1 MELPSKVAWAILL
14 RTIRE
19 AQSYERDACMHW
31 LAISAEGDDAI
42 VGEWDV
48 DCLSAKAAPG
58 KSGERRASTHSPSL
72 RTRT

>member
-31 LAISAEGDDAI
+31 LAISAEGADAI
-42 VGEWDV
+42 VGE
-48 DCLSAKAAPG
+48 
-58 KSGERRASTHSPSL
+58 
-72 RTRT
+72 